1 MKIAVFTA
9 CTPNLHLGLVEAS
22 LRASTQVLLPRH
34 TAVCVRDEPDG
45 RWSRPPPPHTFA
57 EGTLCVHPNLTAL
70 ITE

>member
-34 TAVCVRDEPDG
+34 TAVCVRGTNRMADG
-45 RWSRPPPPHTFA
+45 HAPLPRTRLLRERAAFI
-57 EGTLCVHPNLTAL
+57 L
-70 ITE
+70 I